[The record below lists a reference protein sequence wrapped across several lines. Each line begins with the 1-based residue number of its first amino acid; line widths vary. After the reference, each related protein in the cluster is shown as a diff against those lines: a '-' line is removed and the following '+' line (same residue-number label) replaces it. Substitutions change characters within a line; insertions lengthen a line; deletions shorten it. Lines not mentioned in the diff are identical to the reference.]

1 MTDLPSPLRPKE
13 ARRPLWRTLAGIAG
27 LALLGGVTGYLLGGA
42 GRDAT
47 GRWDDE
53 IAMVMA
59 IALTAMALMSAVVM
73 AARPRDVPKG
83 CGLLQIAVLALAAAM
98 FALPVFGPRYATPD
112 TIFAVIVGLLVL
124 QSVANLMLWRAAD
137 EMLRRIM
144 AETSALAF
152 WALQTALFVYAA
164 AERLGLVEG
173 VTAWGM
179 TGILMGTYIVASMVA
194 SVRRG
199 MT

>member
-13 ARRPLWRTLAGIAG
+13 ARPPLWRTLAGIAG

-98 FALPVFGPRYATPD
+98 FVLPVFGPRYATPD
-112 TIFAVIVGLLVL
+112 TVFAIVVGLLGL

-164 AERLGLVEG
+164 AERVGLVEG

-194 SVRRG
+194 SLRRG